1 MLRTPGAS
9 TTPLAGSPDRTGHP
23 SWAHSSHTPSPPI
36 PRETP
41 VMESRTRPDRNS
53 VSAVRDEIRTST
65 DEVKDEL
72 LTDMLIHSYPQRT
85 SQDN

>member
-1 MLRTPGAS
+1 MVRAS
-9 TTPLAGSPDRTGHP
+9 GRLTSIPP
-23 SWAHSSHTPSPPI
+23 PPI
-36 PRETP
+36 PRKT

-53 VSAVRDEIRTST
+53 VTVVRDEIRTST

-72 LTDMLIHSYPQRT
+72 LTDLLIHSYPQRT